1 MKTVI
6 AWVGLHRS
14 VIPAMPDAKTGLH
27 SQFQDSLSYAV
38 KPLLKK
44 IKINR
49 ERKKSERTGRRAW

>member
-44 IKINR
+44 
-49 ERKKSERTGRRAW
+49 